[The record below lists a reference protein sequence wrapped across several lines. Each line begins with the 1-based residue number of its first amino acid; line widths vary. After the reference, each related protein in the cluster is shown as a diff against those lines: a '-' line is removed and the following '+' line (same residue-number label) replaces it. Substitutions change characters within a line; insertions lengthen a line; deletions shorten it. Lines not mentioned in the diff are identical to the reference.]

1 MKQRRGRHAEAGGGG
16 IGGGGARRRG
26 SSTSAGEGAVASPPL
41 RASSSRRRRMGWR
54 TRHGSGSDSAPLL
67 LFLSGELFH
76 SLTLLAMWHVFL
88 SQNLLRF
95 SEPKL
100 AMRTW

>member
-67 LFLSGELFH
+67 FLSGELFH
-76 SLTLLAMWHVFL
+76 SLTVFL